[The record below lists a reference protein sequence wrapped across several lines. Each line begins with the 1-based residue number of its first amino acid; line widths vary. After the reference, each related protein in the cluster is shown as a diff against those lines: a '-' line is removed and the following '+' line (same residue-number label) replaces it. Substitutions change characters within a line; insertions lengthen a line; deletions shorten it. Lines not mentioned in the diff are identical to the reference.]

1 GEADRAAY
9 IGCSQQVVNRLLSDP
24 PGLVFVVHEI
34 PKRGRHGTFRRVL
47 EVQGQDSADAFKAL
61 NRRLQS
67 FITGTLPGFPHRSA
81 HGYVPGRSTLSNAR
95 VHVGCPMILKLDI
108 RDFFPSITL
117 GQVRMLFLS
126 LGLRDEAADAVARL
140 VTVEGRLALGLHT
153 SPLIA
158 NAVCH
163 GLDGRLSQLVE
174 PEGGRYS
181 RYADDLTFSGAR
193 LPKRVDLVTELA
205 RDGFTIAEEKWRV
218 VRRGRGLFVTGLSLE
233 AGDRPRVPKAFK
245 RRLRQELYYA
255 TRYGL
260 VEHVG
265 RRDYCSIESGV
276 NKIHGR
282 IQYLRGIERQ
292 LGDKLHEQ
300 WTVLLR
306 KCGQEVSCPG
316 CRANAVR
323 TVLFCI
329 DESEIDAAEGPVL
342 AVALVAIED
351 REVVSAK
358 LREFREQV
366 HAEPFVTTE
375 ASVLDAEGLHYNRL
389 SEDVRT
395 RIVTLVAG
403 LPARVFVAYERLA
416 TCEKSEYSATYL
428 RLFEF
433 VLEGRLLLYSG
444 CDVEVAIEQN
454 SKITREQLQSVVTRI
469 YRRLVELGSRRPT
482 AEPKAKVV
490 SKQDE
495 ESIALPDVFLGVFGA
510 FATAPQSTA
519 QESGEKKKRK
529 FGNQAMLRFE
539 QLRDKF
545 RMIKSVG
552 SGEVF
557 SRRRPFQPWSA
568 SRLVVSRGTA
578 PAAYHPRGRLEP
590 H

>member
-1 GEADRAAY
+1 MIDFCNMRGEADLAAY
-9 IGCSQQVVNRLLSDP
+9 IGCSQQVVSRLLSDP
-24 PGLVFVVHEI
+24 PELVFAVHEI

-47 EVQGQDSADAFKAL
+47 EVQAQDSADAFKAL

-67 FITGTLPGFPHRSA
+67 FIAAALPGFPHRSA

-117 GQVRMLFLS
+117 GHVRTLFLS

-193 LPKRVDLVTELA
+193 LPKRVDLVGELA

-233 AGDRPRVPKAFK
+233 AGDCPRVPKEFK

-255 TRYGL
+255 RRYGL

-265 RRDYCSIESGV
+265 RRGYSSIESGV

-292 LGDKLHEQ
+292 LGDKLHEK

-306 KCGQEVSCPG
+306 ECGQEVSYPG
-316 CRANAVR
+316 YRANPVR

-329 DESEIDAAEGPVL
+329 DESEIDAAEGRVL
-342 AVALVAIED
+342 AVGLVAIED

-366 HAEPFVTTE
+366 HAEPFVTT
-375 ASVLDAEGLHYNRL
+375 AANVLDAEGLHYNRL

-395 RIVTLVAG
+395 RIVDLVAG

-416 TCEKSEYSATYL
+416 TAEYSATYL
-428 RLFEF
+428 RLFES
-433 VLEGRLLLYSG
+433 VLERRLLLYTG

-495 ESIALPDVFLGVFGA
+495 ESIALPDVLLGVLGA

-519 QESGEKKKRK
+519 QRGAKNIQGVHLQHLPRQRRAA
-529 FGNQAMLRFE
+529 QAR
-539 QLRDKF
+539 RGC
-545 RMIKSVG
+545 G
-552 SGEVF
+552 ST
-557 SRRRPFQPWSA
+557 R
-568 SRLVVSRGTA
+568 
-578 PAAYHPRGRLEP
+578 
-590 H
+590 